1 MTDNPND
8 EFVPEGEA
16 EGDGSESPLVPDD
29 ASGLIDGD
37 SPVEAPVEGSAAE
50 RGEAPAPETGPVGSE
65 GGLEAQLA
73 ERTAD
78 LQRLHAEYVNYKRR
92 VDRDRD
98 VARLRGVEQVVNDLL
113 PVLDAIDAA
122 RQHGEF
128 EGGFRLVVEALEK
141 VTGTYGLVAYGEVG
155 EEFDPHVH
163 EALMQVPLEGDH
175 DTTVISAVV
184 QKGIRLGERIVRPAR
199 VGVADPN

>member
-1 MTDNPND
+1 MTQNPD
-8 EFVPEGEA
+8 EFVPDGEA
-16 EGDGSESPLVPDD
+16 GGDGPEAPLIPDD
-29 ASGLIDGD
+29 ASELIDMD
-37 SPVEAPVEGSAAE
+37 SPVEVPVEGSAAE
-50 RGEAPAPETGPVGSE
+50 RRAAPAASGNELET
-65 GGLEAQLA
+65 QLA

-98 VARLRGVEQVVNDLL
+98 LARQKGVEQVVNDLL

-122 RQHGEF
+122 RQHEEF
-128 EGGFRLVVEALEK
+128 DGGFRLVVDALEK
-141 VTGTYGLVAYGEVG
+141 VTGKYGLVAYGEVG
-155 EEFDPHVH
+155 EEFDPHLH
-163 EALMQVPLEGDH
+163 EALMHLPYEGDH
-175 DTTVISAVV
+175 DTTVISAVI